1 MRPPALALKGIGPYI
16 WQLKTFCAR
25 ALHFSRIPV
34 RSLRTPVEPVTAL
47 APAEAFTEMLPPMLP
62 PRPLAPGTGQP
73 VKHLEPALLALV
85 EALIQG
91 ICGFRRLLQGRPR
104 VGKGCGALPQL
115 VR

>member
-1 MRPPALALKGIGPYI
+1 VGTRRLPYVGDRVGGLGVRPPALALKGIGPYI

-62 PRPLAPGTGQP
+62 PRPLAARDRPTG
-73 VKHLEPALLALV
+73 
-85 EALIQG
+85 
-91 ICGFRRLLQGRPR
+91 
-104 VGKGCGALPQL
+104 
-115 VR
+115 